1 MTIDIQRDTQNPGAE
16 RHVGVAILGA
26 GFGGIAMGVELQRRG
41 RRDFRIFEQADGV
54 GGTWWVN
61 RYPGCAC
68 DVPAHLYSF
77 SFAPNPDWSRRF
89 APRAEIQ
96 AYLERV
102 VRDREFADRI
112 ELGCRIERARWN
124 EATHRWVLDDAH
136 GRRWTAEVLVSAIG
150 GLSRPARP
158 DLPGLDRFE
167 GPIVHSQQWPDDLAI
182 EGRRVAVVGTGATAA
197 QIVPEIAPKVAQ
209 LDVYQRSPNWILPRP
224 DGPIRP
230 WQRAL
235 YRRLP
240 WLQKLVRL
248 SIWLGS
254 ELRVPGLAWSNRLA
268 AGHRALALWHLK
280 RQVPDPGLRR
290 ALTPDFAIGCRRV
303 LRSSDYYPAL
313 VRDNVSLV
321 TSPIE
326 SIEPGGVVTA
336 DGQRREADLLVLA
349 TGFRATSPVPE
360 GLLTGRD
367 GVDLAAAWAESGPE
381 AWRGV
386 AVHGFPNLFL
396 LMGPNTAL
404 GHNSVVY
411 MIESQARFVAD
422 AVVEL
427 STRGTV
433 AEVRADAQRDDNAE
447 VQRKLAG
454 SVWNTGGCR
463 SWYLHPVSGR
473 NATLWPGF
481 TLSYRNR
488 LRRFLPEAFELR
500 PTPPRDAGP
509 GP

>member
-1 MTIDIQRDTQNPGAE
+1 MMIDTPTRDRS
-16 RHVGVAILGA
+16 RHLGVAILGA
-26 GFGGIAMGVELQRRG
+26 GFGGIAMAVELQRRG
-41 RRDFRIFEQADGV
+41 RTDLKVFEQAGGI
-54 GGTWWVN
+54 GGTWWMN
-61 RYPGCAC
+61 HYPGCAC

-102 VRDREFADRI
+102 VRDRNLTDRI
-112 ELGCRIERARWN
+112 ELDCRIERAYWDESAR
-124 EATHRWVLDDAH
+124 RWVLEDAH
-136 GRRWTAEVLVSAIG
+136 GRHWTADVLVSAIG
-150 GLSRPARP
+150 GLSRPAWP
-158 DLPGLDRFE
+158 ELPGLDRFA
-167 GPIVHSQQWPDDLAI
+167 GKIVHSQQWPDDLAI
-182 EGRRVAVVGTGATAA
+182 DHRRVAVVGTGATGA
-197 QIVPEIAPKVAQ
+197 QIVPEIAPKVVQ

-248 SIWLGS
+248 SIWFGS

-268 AGHRALALWHLK
+268 AGHRALALWHMK
-280 RQVPDPGLRR
+280 RQVPDRELR
-290 ALTPDFAIGCRRV
+290 AQLIPDFAIGCRRV

-313 VRDNVSLV
+313 VRENVDLV
-321 TSPIE
+321 TSPIRAV
-326 SIEPGGVVTA
+326 EPDAIVTA
-336 DGQRREADLLVLA
+336 DGTRRPTDILVLA

-360 GLLTGRD
+360 GLLTGRN
-367 GVDLAAAWAESGPE
+367 GFDLATAWAEAGPE

-422 AVVEL
+422 AIVEL
-427 STRGTV
+427 AARGAT
-433 AEVRADAQRDDNAE
+433 AEVRADVQRDENDRL
-447 VQRKLAG
+447 QRKLART
-454 SVWNTGGCR
+454 VWNTGGCS
-463 SWYLHPVSGR
+463 SWYLHPASGR

-481 TLSYRNR
+481 TLDYRR
-488 LRRFLPEAFELR
+488 TLRRFRPEAFELTAA
-500 PTPPRDAGP
+500 PKTDAAD
-509 GP
+509 

>member
-1 MTIDIQRDTQNPGAE
+1 MPLHPRNDADP
-16 RHVGVAILGA
+16 RHLGVAILGA
-26 GFGGIAMGVELQRRG
+26 GFGGLAMAVELQRRG
-41 RRDFRIFEQADGV
+41 VTDFRIFEAADGV

-68 DVPAHLYSF
+68 DVPAHLYSL

-89 APRAEIQ
+89 APRDEIQ

-102 VRDREFADRI
+102 VGERGLAERI
-112 ELGCRIERARWN
+112 ELGCRVEQARWDAAAGHWRI
-124 EATHRWVLDDAH
+124 EDAH
-136 GRRWTAEVLVSAIG
+136 GRDWTADVLVSAIG
-150 GLSRPARP
+150 GLSRPAWP
-158 DLPGLDRFE
+158 DLPGLHRFA
-167 GPIVHSQQWPDDLAI
+167 GQVIHSQQWPDDLAV
-182 EGRRVAVVGTGATAA
+182 EGRRVALVGTGATAA
-197 QIVPEIAPKVAQ
+197 QIVPEIASAAAQ
-209 LDVYQRSPNWILPRP
+209 LVVYQRSPNWILPRP

-230 WQRAL
+230 WQQAL
-235 YRRLP
+235 YRRAP

-248 SIWLGS
+248 SIWAGS
-254 ELRVPGLAWSNRLA
+254 ELRVPGLTWSNRLA

-280 RQVPDPGLRR
+280 RQVPDPVLRKQ
-290 ALTPDFAIGCRRV
+290 LVPDFAIGCRRV

-313 VRDNVSLV
+313 MRDNVELV
-321 TSPIE
+321 TSPIRA
-326 SIEPGGVVTA
+326 IEADGVVTT
-336 DGQRREADLLVLA
+336 DGLRRPADLLVLA

-360 GLLTGRD
+360 GLLIGRD
-367 GVDLAAAWAESGPE
+367 GIDLATAWAEAGPE

-427 STRGTV
+427 NARGAT
-433 AEVRADAQRDDNAE
+433 AEVRAAAQRQDNE
-447 VQRKLAG
+447 RLQRKLAG
-454 SVWNTGGCR
+454 SVWNAGGCR
-463 SWYLHPVSGR
+463 SWYLHPASGR

-488 LRRFLPEAFELR
+488 LRRFLPEAFELS
-500 PTPPRDAGP
+500 PAPRGDAGT